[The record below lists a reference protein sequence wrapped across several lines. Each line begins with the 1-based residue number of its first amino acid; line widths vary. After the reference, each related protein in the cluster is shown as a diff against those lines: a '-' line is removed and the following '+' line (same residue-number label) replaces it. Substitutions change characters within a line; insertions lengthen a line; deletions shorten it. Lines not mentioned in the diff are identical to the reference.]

1 MFNENEFGLL
11 CDTFKK
17 SRVGI
22 TAASL
27 RDLAL
32 ELMDESV
39 RPFFSDPAYRAL
51 TLGEAFGPLQSQ
63 VLYRFRDPLQL
74 SYLVFLLTD
83 FTDEVVI
90 VGPYLEGRPDKN
102 RLLELSEKSGFNPRV
117 QRAVEDYL
125 NLVPDASEN
134 RALLV
139 LLESFCE
146 RMWGRHYDI
155 VDIHRELMPYERSIQ
170 LTVENDA
177 YLDMHTMEQR
187 YALENDIMDAIAHGA
202 EQRVVGFFQDF
213 TGELF
218 ESRLSDPLRNSKN
231 YCIIMNTLFRKAAEQ
246 GGVHPIYLDQLS
258 SQFAARIE
266 QLPSLEKLKALMLDM
281 CVGYCKLVRKHAAR
295 QYSPL
300 VQKAVVMIEGD
311 PSAELTLH
319 YLAGKLNVSN
329 AYLSAAFKKETGLT
343 VTAYIRK
350 TRMALARRL
359 LRHTNLQ
366 VQTVAL
372 HCGIVDVQYFSKLFK
387 EDTGKTPTQFR
398 LEGEKA

>member
-22 TAASL
+22 AAVSL
-27 RDLAL
+27 NHLVW
-32 ELMDESV
+32 ELMDVSM
-39 RPFFSDPAYRAL
+39 RPLFDDPAYKRM
-51 TLGEAFGPLQSQ
+51 TLGEIFGQIQPQI
-63 VLYRFRDPLQL
+63 LYRFRDPLQL
-74 SYLVFLLTD
+74 SYLVFLLSEFSD
-83 FTDEVVI
+83 QVVI
-90 VGPYLEGRPDKN
+90 VGPYLEKRLDRN
-102 RLLELSEKSGFNPRV
+102 RLLELSERNGFDPRV
-117 QRAVEDYL
+117 QRAMEDYL

-134 RALLV
+134 RALWV
-139 LLESFCE
+139 MLESFCE
-146 RMWGRHYDI
+146 RMWNRHYDI
-155 VDIHRELMPYERSIQ
+155 VDIHRELIPYERASF
-170 LTVENDA
+170 LTTENDA
-177 YLDMHTMEQR
+177 YLDMHAMEQR
-187 YALENDIMDAIAHGA
+187 YAMENDFMDAIAHGA
-202 EQRVVGFFQDF
+202 EQRVVGFFQNF
-213 TGELF
+213 NGELF
-218 ESRLSDPLRNSKN
+218 ENRLSDPLRNSKN

-266 QLPSLEKLKALMLDM
+266 QLPSLEKLKLLMLDM
-281 CVGYCKLVRKHAAR
+281 CVGYCKLVRKAAAR

-300 VQKAVVMIEGD
+300 VQKAVVIIEGD

-319 YLAGKLNVSN
+319 YLAQKLNVSN
-329 AYLSAAFKKETGLT
+329 AYLSAAFKKETGVT

-350 TRMALARRL
+350 TRIALARRL
-359 LRHTNLQ
+359 LLRTNLQ
-366 VQTVAL
+366 VQTVAQ